1 MRRKEINGL
10 NILIA
15 DDEKQMTV
23 ILKTYF
29 EKEGFTV
36 FVANDGEEALDLFF
50 SEKVDLAVLD
60 WMMPKV
66 SGIEVCHEIKKTSL
80 VKVVMLTA
88 RSSNDDEFSALDI
101 GADEYLR
108 KPFDPRIL
116 ILRVKKILRMEKLIE
131 IRHLKID
138 LQRQKVY
145 REGEE
150 LTLYKKE
157 FDLLRYLYENKGQ
170 ILSREVLLQTVW
182 GMDYAGEERTVDTH
196 INRLRDKIGPENI
209 ITHRGI
215 GYSFY
220 DKNE

>member
-1 MRRKEINGL
+1 M

-60 WMMPKV
+60 WMMPKI
-66 SGIEVCHEIKKTSL
+66 SGIEVCYEIKKTSL
-80 VKVVMLTA
+80 AKVVMLTA

-116 ILRVKKILRMEKLIE
+116 ILRVKKILRMEKLNE
-131 IRHLKID
+131 IRNLKID

-170 ILSREVLLQTVW
+170 ILSREVLLPSVW
-182 GMDYAGEERTVDTH
+182 GLDYAGEERTLDTH
-196 INRLRDKIGPENI
+196 INRLRDKIGAEHI

-220 DKNE
+220 DENE

>member
-1 MRRKEINGL
+1 M

-15 DDEKQMTV
+15 DDEKQMTI

-36 FVANDGEEALDLFF
+36 FAANDGEEALDLFF

-60 WMMPKV
+60 WMMPKI
-66 SGIEVCHEIKKTSL
+66 SGIEVCQEIKKTSL
-80 VKVVMLTA
+80 AKVVMLTA

-131 IRHLKID
+131 IRNLKID
-138 LQRQKVY
+138 LQRQKVF

-170 ILSREVLLQTVW
+170 VLSREVLLPSVW
-182 GMDYAGEERTVDTH
+182 GMDYVGEERTVDTH
-196 INRLRDKIGPENI
+196 INRLRDKIGAEHI
-209 ITHRGI
+209 ITHRGT